1 MYESDEALEEIF
13 EVFGPYVRATI
24 RHRVKNGQ
32 NTSWALVTMGDA
44 ESVNRALAA
53 PRVMAGDTA
62 LVLTRVSAEKAA
74 ASTGGMAAVRQEV
87 LLGAVDI
94 RLDDPVRL
102 FTVALPFVAPSS
114 LCQM

>member
-44 ESVNRALAA
+44 ESVDRALAA
-53 PRVMAGDTA
+53 PSVMAGTGK
-62 LVLTRVSAEKAA
+62 LVLNRYSKKQAA
-74 ASTGGMAAVRQEV
+74 ASTGATGSPAFRTRPASGR
-87 LLGAVDI
+87 
-94 RLDDPVRL
+94 
-102 FTVALPFVAPSS
+102 
-114 LCQM
+114 